1 MFKPVRLIATAVF
14 LGSVGLVFVG
24 AFVLGNEVC
33 APHPVPTTIPTYIT
47 SPGSMHQ

>member
-1 MFKPVRLIATAVF
+1 MFKPVRLVATAVF

-33 APHPVPTTIPTYIT
+33 VLNAVPTLPQLTLHLSGTV
-47 SPGSMHQ
+47 HQ